1 MLCPACR
8 RQLERGGSW
17 CGACG
22 APIGGA
28 AAPLELVLEDATRV
42 PLVADVTLGRA
53 PGSSVVLGD
62 PSVSRVH
69 ARIWP
74 DNRDGPLL
82 EDAGSSHGTFVD
94 GVRVTGPVP
103 LRDGA
108 KIRLGDA
115 VLGVERRR
123 DAAEAGR
130 TIIVNASAAVPA
142 AMPAREATQFGTRP
156 RVRSGYALKRLEAAE
171 GNRRWVLKDLETGT
185 YLRLSDDDAQLF
197 ERLDG
202 EHSLADL
209 IGEAEQLFGATG
221 PARLARLLAD
231 LGERGF
237 LAGVQSA
244 AAGMI
249 EAPQPWYRRLMRPRV
264 KTFGGIGTLFEAL
277 YARGGWVLFT
287 RPALIALAVLAA
299 AGVGAFAYLV
309 ANRYGTP
316 FVVAKKIG
324 LGGLVFLLGRFAVVA
339 VHELAH
345 GLAMASYGRRVH
357 KAGVKLLLVFPYA
370 FVDTSEAWFEPRR
383 RRIAISAAG
392 PASDF
397 TLGAVF
403 AICCLLLAPGT
414 VRDICFQ
421 LAFAAYVGACFNL
434 NPFLDRDGYHML
446 VDVLR
451 EPGLRRRAR
460 EQFARRLSGGDRG
473 GDSPVLARYSLCGLV
488 WSFVAA
494 LFVIAMTLR
503 YRGAL
508 EAAAPAD
515 WIVWTVMATVWIAVF
530 VPVLVVVGR
539 PLLQR
544 VRGER

>member
-1 MLCPACR
+1 
-8 RQLERGGSW
+8 
-17 CGACG
+17 
-22 APIGGA
+22 
-28 AAPLELVLEDATRV
+28 
-42 PLVADVTLGRA
+42 
-53 PGSSVVLGD
+53 
-62 PSVSRVH
+62 
-69 ARIWP
+69 
-74 DNRDGPLL
+74 
-82 EDAGSSHGTFVD
+82 
-94 GVRVTGPVP
+94 
-103 LRDGA
+103 
-108 KIRLGDA
+108 
-115 VLGVERRR
+115 
-123 DAAEAGR
+123 
-130 TIIVNASAAVPA
+130 
-142 AMPAREATQFGTRP
+142 
-156 RVRSGYALKRLEAAE
+156 
-171 GNRRWVLKDLETGT
+171 
-185 YLRLSDDDAQLF
+185 
-197 ERLDG
+197 
-202 EHSLADL
+202 
-209 IGEAEQLFGATG
+209 
-221 PARLARLLAD
+221 
-231 LGERGF
+231 
-237 LAGVQSA
+237 
-244 AAGMI
+244 
-249 EAPQPWYRRLMRPRV
+249 
-264 KTFGGIGTLFEAL
+264 
-277 YARGGWVLFT
+277 
-287 RPALIALAVLAA
+287 
-299 AGVGAFAYLV
+299 V

-403 AICCLLLAPGT
+403 SICCLLLAPGT

-434 NPFLDRDGYHML
+434 NPFLDRDGYHIL

-473 GDSPVLARYSLCGLV
+473 GDSPVLARYSLYGLV

-515 WIVWTVMATVWIAVF
+515 WIVWAVMATVWIAVF